1 MMQLEIIQGSSMED
15 KIRLGSP
22 VRFPLRDTIWREVED
37 LICLSVEESVWES
50 ALILI
55 EDQVF
60 GVEARIL
67 VWRKLRSGK
76 D

>member
-1 MMQLEIIQGSSMED
+1 MED

-22 VRFPLRDTIWREVED
+22 VRFPLRDRIWREVED

-67 VWRKLRSGK
+67 VWRKLRSEK
-76 D
+76 